1 MKDKERL
8 EKIKVKYNA
17 GNAGKLGE
25 FIDLKLVNPYDLKY
39 LIERVQE
46 LEEENI
52 NLKAI
57 KAGNEELIKLVDERT
72 ETLEN
77 KYLALRN
84 IHNITLKTG
93 ELVAEENK
101 RYKQYLELIRSTG
114 THGKDV
120 QTNEVLRSDEAE
132 LANEALEGEE

>member
-1 MKDKERL
+1 M
-8 EKIKVKYNA
+8 
-17 GNAGKLGE
+17 
-25 FIDLKLVNPYDLKY
+25 
-39 LIERVQE
+39 
-46 LEEENI
+46 
-52 NLKAI
+52 
-57 KAGNEELIKLVDERT
+57 IKLVDERT

-132 LANEALEGEE
+132 LANEAIRIRYVPRYVDKKKNKKKNKKKKKKKKKNNNKKKT

>member
-1 MKDKERL
+1 M

-101 RYKQYLELIRSTG
+101 RYK
-114 THGKDV
+114 
-120 QTNEVLRSDEAE
+120 
-132 LANEALEGEE
+132 

>member
-1 MKDKERL
+1 MTDKERL
-8 EKIKVKYNA
+8 EKIKVKY
-17 GNAGKLGE
+17 NAGKLGE

-57 KAGNEELIKLVDERT
+57 KAANEELIKLLDERT
-72 ETLEN
+72 EALVN

-93 ELVAEENK
+93 ELVAEVNK
-101 RYKQYLELIRSTG
+101 QKKQ
-114 THGKDV
+114 
-120 QTNEVLRSDEAE
+120 
-132 LANEALEGEE
+132 ALEKIREMSKDSVIDRKYFEVADEGLKEDIK